1 MKLTRRRLNQLIR
14 EALEPQSQEVA
25 LIHSLSKQERDEL
38 SSALSDTHFIKPMS
52 RRRFIFG
59 LSGLMLAGS
68 GAPVVHSMLGNSAP
82 RDEESR
88 ARLLDLL
95 RSREGTSIV
104 KGYGQN
110 EMFAADRA
118 SLEKFVYDYVLSDH
132 ELYQIMSRR
141 IGDLEAYQQF
151 SQDVDS
157 RHEDLVRELVELLE
171 VSSTVHTRSALW
183 DVVNESIHSVY
194 AEILE
199 SVFAQFDKQTHTSSD
214 NVSQIKSGDSED
226 DPEVDISF

>member
-1 MKLTRRRLNQLIR
+1 MKITRKILGILIR
-14 EALEPQSQEVA
+14 EALKPPAREEE
-25 LIHSLSKQERDEL
+25 LIHSLSKQERIEL

-59 LSGLMLAGS
+59 LSGLMLAGG

-82 RDEESR
+82 RDENSR
-88 ARLLDLL
+88 MRLLDLL
-95 RSREGTSIV
+95 RSRGGSSIV

-118 SLEKFVYDYVLSDH
+118 SLEKFIYDYVLSDH

-141 IGDLEAYQQF
+141 IVNLEAYQQF
-151 SQDVDS
+151 NRNVDE

-171 VSSTVHTRSALW
+171 VSSTVRTRSALW
-183 DVVNESIHSVY
+183 DMVNESIHSVY
-194 AEILE
+194 TEILE
-199 SVFAQFDKQTHTSSD
+199 SVFTQFDKQTHASGSD
-214 NVSQIKSGDSED
+214 VSQINIGVPEN
-226 DPEVDISF
+226 DPEIDISL

>member
-1 MKLTRRRLNQLIR
+1 MKLSRSRLRRLIR
-14 EALEPQSQEVA
+14 EALEPQSQEEA

-82 RDEESR
+82 RNEESR

-95 RSREGTSIV
+95 RSREGATIV

-118 SLEKFVYDYVLSDH
+118 SLEKFIYDYVLSDH

-151 SQDVDS
+151 NQDVDS

-183 DVVNESIHSVY
+183 DLVNESIHSVHS
-194 AEILE
+194 EILE
-199 SVFAQFDKQTHTSSD
+199 SVFAQFDKQTHASSD